1 MENFVDLH
9 HHLIYG
15 VDDGAQSME
24 MMKDMIL
31 RAANEGVT
39 DLVCTSHVTPGYKPF
54 PNERYFAHMEKA
66 KAFIREQG
74 LNLWLYPGCEVLYTD
89 AAPRLLQERH
99 FPTLADTDMVL
110 VEFSPDVSLRQLE
123 EAATSLRVAGYSVLF
138 AHVERYEVLRNLKN
152 VHRLR
157 EQFDVY
163 MQMNA
168 NTIIDKR
175 SFFTDRWVK
184 HMLGDGCI
192 DCAATDA
199 HNLSSRVCRMRAC
212 YDVLKEKYDEN
223 LADEL
228 CGGFQRRMLEL

>member
-1 MENFVDLH
+1 MDNFVDLH

-15 VDDGAQSME
+15 VDDGAHSLE
-24 MMKDMIL
+24 MMKKMIL
-31 RAANEGVT
+31 RAADEGVT
-39 DLVCTSHVTPGYKPF
+39 DLVCTSHVTPGYEPF
-54 PNERYFAHMEKA
+54 PNEKYFAHMEEA

-74 LNLWLYPGCEVLYTD
+74 LNLRLYPGCEVLYTD

-99 FPTLADTDMVL
+99 FPALADAGMVL
-110 VEFSPDVSLRQLE
+110 VEFLPDVSLRQLE
-123 EAATSLRVAGYSVLF
+123 EAATSLSVAGYSVLF

-152 VHRLR
+152 VRRLR

-168 NTIIDKR
+168 NTIIEKKR
-175 SFFTDRWVK
+175 FFTDRWVK
-184 HMLGDGCI
+184 HMLGEGYI

-199 HNLSSRVCRMRAC
+199 HNLSSRACRMRAC
-212 YDVLKEKYDEN
+212 YDVLKEKYDEG